1 MNDEDIREVFAP
13 LGAVSIRRMFSG
25 KGVYVQ
31 GVIVAIEYGDDL
43 RLKADSIS
51 APEFEAAG
59 STQWAYGGRRGEV
72 MLPYWSI
79 PHDAYDDPDVMDR
92 WVRLAFDAGLR
103 AQAQKREVQRRPTNE
118 LFTGPKAAPAP

>member
-31 GVIVAIEYGDDL
+31 GVIVSIEYGDEL

-51 APEFEAAG
+51 VPEFEAAG
-59 STQWAYGGRRGEV
+59 STQWAFEGRRGEV

-79 PHDAYDDPDVMDR
+79 PDDAFDDPEVMDR

-103 AQAQKREVQRRPTNE
+103 AQAQKRAVKRRGT
-118 LFTGPKAAPAP
+118 TAKSCRT

>member
-25 KGVYVQ
+25 RGVYFQ
-31 GVIVAIEYGDDL
+31 GVIVAIAYGGEL

-59 STQWAYGGRRGEV
+59 ATQWAYEGRRGEV
-72 MLPYWSI
+72 MMPYWSV
-79 PHDAYDDPDVMDR
+79 PHDAFDSSDAMDR

-103 AQAQKREVQRRPTNE
+103 ARATKRTA
-118 LFTGPKAAPAP
+118 PKARRA